1 MRGTKFED
9 PINGITYRKLL
20 PYGRINP
27 RENALAPDSMSLER
41 HRLIWLFLKEKT
53 NFFNDKIKF
62 LHIAP
67 EFCFIKLFKNQSN
80 LDYTTADLNSPWADV
95 KMDVHEIPF
104 EEETFDVI
112 MCNHVLE
119 HVEDAHKVMTEF
131 YRVMK
136 KGGWGIFQV
145 PIDTNREETFDDP
158 SITDPKEREK
168 HYWQAD
174 HLRLFGKDYGKK
186 LSAAGFEVIEDPFV
200 NLLDP
205 ELIDRYALPKGEII
219 YLCQKLN

>member
-1 MRGTKFED
+1 
-9 PINGITYRKLL
+9 
-20 PYGRINP
+20 
-27 RENALAPDSMSLER
+27 MSLER

-168 HYWQAD
+168 HYWQSD